1 MPRHRP
7 AARGAPG
14 APPMA
19 SVTLQNVT
27 KIYRGRRG
35 EEIPAVLDL
44 SLEVPDKSFVVL
56 LGPSGCGK
64 TSTLRMVAGL
74 EGLTSGKILIGDT
87 DVSELP
93 PGDRDVTMVFQ
104 NYSLYPHLNVAENL
118 AFGLRVRH
126 LPPDDIARR
135 VREAAAILGI
145 EDLLTRMPR
154 DLSGGQQQRVAVGR
168 AIVRQPRVFLFDEPL
183 SNLDAKMRAQLR
195 AELIKLHQRLQTTI
209 IYVTH
214 DQAEAMTMGTS
225 IALLRDGTLQQT
237 GRPLELYS
245 QPRNTYVA
253 GFLGSPSMNFI
264 RGTLHPREN
273 SRLVFRESGG
283 GSVEIEL
290 ARRESLARLAEKEVL
305 LGLRPE
311 HFQPLIPGETPD
323 AATYPAHLDI
333 VEPTGAESICYLQT
347 GANTLICRSRHI
359 IDTREAGHRMLFRA
373 DTSKILLFDPASG
386 ERID

>member
-1 MPRHRP
+1 
-7 AARGAPG
+7 
-14 APPMA
+14 MA

-44 SLEVPDKSFVVL
+44 NLSVPDKSFVVL

-74 EGLTSGKILIGDT
+74 ERLTAGKILIGDT
-87 DVSELP
+87 DVSDLP

-126 LPPDDIARR
+126 LAATDIKRR
-135 VREAAAILGI
+135 VNEAAAILGI
-145 EDLLTRMPR
+145 EDILTRMPR

-225 IALLRDGTLQQT
+225 IALLRNGTLQQN
-237 GRPLELYS
+237 GRPLELYDK
-245 QPRNTYVA
+245 PVNTYVA

-264 RGTLHPREN
+264 RGTLHAREGA
-273 SRLVFRESGG
+273 RLVFRESGG
-283 GSVEIEL
+283 GSVEIEFGP
-290 ARRESLARLAEKEVL
+290 RESASRLAEREIL

-323 AATYPAHLDI
+323 SATFPAHLDI

-359 IDTREAGHRMLFRA
+359 IDTREAGHRMLFRV
-373 DTSKILLFDPASG
+373 DTSKIQLFDPST
-386 ERID
+386 RDRLD

>member
-1 MPRHRP
+1 
-7 AARGAPG
+7 
-14 APPMA
+14 MA

-74 EGLTSGKILIGDT
+74 ESLTSGRILIGDT

-104 NYSLYPHLNVAENL
+104 NYSLYPHLSVAENL

-126 LPPDDIARR
+126 LPADDIARR
-135 VREAAAILGI
+135 VHEAAAILGI
-145 EDLLTRMPR
+145 EDILTRMPR

-183 SNLDAKMRAQLR
+183 SNLDAKLRLEMRGEIRRICKDAGLT
-195 AELIKLHQRLQTTI
+195 A

-214 DQAEAMTMGTS
+214 DQKEALSMADRMAVLEAGRLAQVGT
-225 IALLRDGTLQQT
+225 
-237 GRPLELYS
+237 PEELYRR
-245 QPRNTYVA
+245 PANAFVA
-253 GFLGSPSMNFI
+253 GFVGETN
-264 RGTLHPREN
+264 
-273 SRLVFRESGG
+273 
-283 GSVEIEL
+283 
-290 ARRESLARLAEKEVL
+290 
-305 LGLRPE
+305 
-311 HFQPLIPGETPD
+311 LIPGTAAFVSGENHYVRTAFGDLAGRVVAPDWKPQPGEAVTLSIRPECLSLSPTPPLQNGIAGTLED
-323 AATYPAHLDI
+323 SVYLGEIAQYTLRPAGQEAPLHLSELNPRRILRDTGTTFYASAKPEDI
-333 VEPTGAESICYLQT
+333 VVLPG
-347 GANTLICRSRHI
+347 NR
-359 IDTREAGHRMLFRA
+359 
-373 DTSKILLFDPASG
+373 
-386 ERID
+386 

>member
-1 MPRHRP
+1 
-7 AARGAPG
+7 
-14 APPMA
+14 
-19 SVTLQNVT
+19 
-27 KIYRGRRG
+27 
-35 EEIPAVLDL
+35 
-44 SLEVPDKSFVVL
+44 
-56 LGPSGCGK
+56 
-64 TSTLRMVAGL
+64 
-74 EGLTSGKILIGDT
+74 
-87 DVSELP
+87 
-93 PGDRDVTMVFQ
+93 MVFQ
-104 NYSLYPHLNVAENL
+104 NYSLYPHLSVAENL
-118 AFGLRVRH
+118 AFGLRVRR

-245 QPRNTYVA
+245 QPRNIYVA

-264 RGTLHPREN
+264 RGTIHPRES
-273 SRLVFRESGG
+273 SRLIFRESGG
-283 GSVEIEL
+283 GSVEIEFTP
-290 ARRESLARLAEKEVL
+290 RESMARLAGKEIL

-311 HFQPLIPGETPD
+311 HFQPLLPGETPD
-323 AATYPAHLDI
+323 AATFPAHLDI

-373 DTSKILLFDPASG
+373 DTSKIILFDPATG
-386 ERID
+386 GRID

>member
-1 MPRHRP
+1 
-7 AARGAPG
+7 
-14 APPMA
+14 MA

-74 EGLTSGKILIGDT
+74 EGLTSGRILIGDT
-87 DVSELP
+87 DVSSLP
-93 PGDRDVTMVFQ
+93 PGDRDITMVFQ
-104 NYSLYPHLNVAENL
+104 NYSLYPHLDVAENL

-126 LPPDDIARR
+126 YPPADIARR

-145 EDLLTRMPR
+145 EDLLARMPR

-195 AELIKLHQRLQTTI
+195 AELIKLHQRLQTTM

-225 IALLRDGTLQQT
+225 IALLRNGSLQQT
-237 GRPLELYS
+237 GRPLDLYNH
-245 QPRNTYVA
+245 PRNIYVA
-253 GFLGSPSMNFI
+253 GFLGSPSMNFV
-264 RGTLHPREN
+264 RGTVHPREN

-283 GSVEIEL
+283 SLEIEL
-290 ARRESLARLAEKEVL
+290 APRDRAGRLAGREVL

-311 HFQPLIPGETPD
+311 HFQPLLPGETPD
-323 AATYPAHLDI
+323 AATFPAHLDI

-347 GANTLICRSRHI
+347 GANTLICRSRHL

-373 DTSKILLFDPASG
+373 DPSKILLFDPATDG
-386 ERID
+386 RID

>member
-1 MPRHRP
+1 
-7 AARGAPG
+7 
-14 APPMA
+14 MA
-19 SVTLQNVT
+19 SVTFQNVT
-27 KIYRGRRG
+27 KVYRGRRG

-64 TSTLRMVAGL
+64 TTTLRLVAGL
-74 EGLTSGKILIGDT
+74 ERLTSGKILIGDG
-87 DVSELP
+87 DVSDLP

-104 NYSLYPHLNVAENL
+104 NYALYPHLNVAENL
-118 AFGLRVRH
+118 AFGLRVRR
-126 LPPDDIARR
+126 LPADDIARR

-145 EDLLTRMPR
+145 EDLLPRMPR

-195 AELIKLHQRLQTTI
+195 AELIKLHQRLQATI

-214 DQAEAMTMGTS
+214 DQGEAMTMGSS
-225 IALLRDGTLQQT
+225 IAILREGALQQT
-237 GRPLELYS
+237 GRPMELYDR
-245 QPRNTYVA
+245 PENTYVA

-264 RGTLHPREN
+264 RGTLHRRDHG
-273 SRLVFRESGG
+273 RLLFKEISG
-283 GSVEIEL
+283 GSVELEFGPKAEAGQL
-290 ARRESLARLAEKEVL
+290 AGREIL

-311 HFQPLIPGETPD
+311 HFQPLLPGETPD
-323 AATYPAHLDI
+323 AATFPAHLDI

-347 GANTLICRSRHI
+347 GANTLICRSRHLI
-359 IDTREAGHRMLFRA
+359 APREAGHRMLFRA
-373 DTSKILLFDPASG
+373 DTSKLLLFDPLSE

>member
-1 MPRHRP
+1 
-7 AARGAPG
+7 
-14 APPMA
+14 MA
-19 SVTLQNVT
+19 SVTFKNVT

-44 SLEVPDKSFVVL
+44 NLEVPDHSFVVL
-56 LGPSGCGK
+56 LGASGSGK
-64 TSTLRMVAGL
+64 TSTLRMAAGL
-74 EGLTSGKILIGDT
+74 ENITSGEILIDNRVVN
-87 DVSELP
+87 DIP

-104 NYSLYPHLNVAENL
+104 NYALYPHLNVADNL
-118 AFGLRVRH
+118 AFGLRVRRF
-126 LPPDDIARR
+126 PEKEVARR

-145 EDLLTRMPR
+145 EDLLDRRPR

-209 IYVTH
+209 LYVTH

-225 IALLRDGTLQQT
+225 IAVMRDGSVEQS
-237 GRPLELYS
+237 GPPLDLYRN
-245 QPRNTYVA
+245 PVNTYVA

-264 RGTLHPREN
+264 RGIVEKKDA
-273 SRLVFRESGG
+273 SVVFRETGDG
-283 GSVEIEL
+283 TMEIEL
-290 ARRESLARLAEKEVL
+290 PRHGKILHAAGREVL

-311 HFQPLIPGETPD
+311 SFQPLQPADKPD
-323 AATYPAHLDI
+323 SATFPAHLDI

-347 GANTLICRSRHI
+347 GVNTLICRSRHLI
-359 IDTREAGHRMLFRA
+359 SPREAGHRMLFRA
-373 DTSKILLFDPASG
+373 DPSQVLLFDPVDGQRLA
-386 ERID
+386 

>member
-1 MPRHRP
+1 
-7 AARGAPG
+7 
-14 APPMA
+14 MA

-74 EGLTSGKILIGDT
+74 EGLTSGRILIGDT
-87 DVSELP
+87 DVSGLP

-104 NYSLYPHLNVAENL
+104 NYALYPHLTVAENL

-126 LPPDDIARR
+126 LPAADIARR

-145 EDLLTRMPR
+145 EDLLARLPR

-225 IALLRDGTLQQT
+225 IAVLRDGTLQQS
-237 GRPLELYS
+237 GRPLHLYNE
-245 QPRNTYVA
+245 PDNTFVA
-253 GFLGSPSMNFI
+253 GFLGGPPINFI
-264 RGTLHPREN
+264 RGTLHARQGA
-273 SRLVFRESGG
+273 RLVFRENGG
-283 GSVEIEL
+283 GSLEVEL
-290 ARRESLARLAEKEVL
+290 APRANADRLAGMEVL

-311 HFQPLIPGETPD
+311 HFQPLLPGETPD
-323 AATYPAHLDI
+323 TATFPAHLDI
-333 VEPTGAESICYLQT
+333 IEPTGAESICYLQT

-373 DTSKILLFDPASG
+373 DPSKLLLFDPVTDQ
-386 ERID
+386 RID

>member
-1 MPRHRP
+1 
-7 AARGAPG
+7 
-14 APPMA
+14 MA
-19 SVTLQNVT
+19 SVTLKNVT
-27 KIYRGRRG
+27 KIFHGRRG

-44 SLEVPDKSFVVL
+44 SLEVPDRSFVVL

-64 TSTLRMVAGL
+64 TTTLRMVAGL
-74 EGLTSGKILIGDT
+74 EAVTDGKIFIGGDEVN
-87 DVSELP
+87 DLP

-104 NYSLYPHLNVAENL
+104 NYALYPHLTAGENL
-118 AFGLRVRH
+118 AFGLQVRRF
-126 LPPDDIARR
+126 PPAEVSRR

-145 EDLLTRMPR
+145 EDLLDRRPR
-154 DLSGGQQQRVAVGR
+154 DLSGGQQQRVALGR

-183 SNLDAKMRAQLR
+183 SNLDAKMRAQMR

-214 DQAEAMTMGTS
+214 DQGEAMTMGSS
-225 IALLRDGTLQQT
+225 ITLLRDGAIQQS
-237 GRPLELYS
+237 GPPLELYDK
-245 QPRNTYVA
+245 PVDTYVA

-264 RGTLHPREN
+264 RGTLHAREQ

-290 ARRESLARLAEKEVL
+290 APRGDIGRLVDKQIL

-311 HFQPLIPGETPD
+311 HVQPLEPGDVPD
-323 AATYPAHLDI
+323 AATFPAHLDI
-333 VEPTGAESICYLQT
+333 VEPTGAETFCYLQT
-347 GANTLICRSRHI
+347 GANTLISRSRHA

-373 DTSKILLFDPASG
+373 DPARLVLFDPATN
-386 ERID
+386 RRVD

>member
-1 MPRHRP
+1 
-7 AARGAPG
+7 
-14 APPMA
+14 MA

-27 KIYRGRRG
+27 KIRRG

-74 EGLTSGKILIGDT
+74 ESLTSGRILIGDT
-87 DVSELP
+87 DVSGLP

-104 NYSLYPHLNVAENL
+104 NYALYPRLTVAENL
-118 AFGLRVRH
+118 AFGLRVRR
-126 LPPDDIARR
+126 LPSADIARR

-145 EDLLTRMPR
+145 EELLARLPR

-225 IALLRDGTLQQT
+225 IAVLRDGTLQQS
-237 GRPLELYS
+237 GRPLHLYNEPCNS
-245 QPRNTYVA
+245 FVA
-253 GFLGSPSMNFI
+253 GFLGGPPMNFI
-264 RGTLHPREN
+264 RGTLHPREG
-273 SRLVFRESGG
+273 SRLIFRESGG
-283 GSVEIEL
+283 SLEIEL
-290 ARRESLARLAEKEVL
+290 APRANASRLAGMEVL

-311 HFQPLIPGETPD
+311 HFQPLLPGETPD
-323 AATYPAHLDI
+323 AATFPAHLDI

-373 DTSKILLFDPASG
+373 NSSKLLLFDPATDQ
-386 ERID
+386 RID